1 MAPNLCSAASSPV
14 LTVEILLM
22 TQPKKAQRL
31 SFLNWVGLGRTRA
44 AGAAVPQLSWEKPC
58 PRGKEEPSGNK
69 PVPAALSPDL
79 SWHIWGWSNLC
90 PFFFPSALTG
100 FQTFCSL
107 PSLVPSFCFHPP
119 SATASPSS
127 CIPTSQGC
135 ISPPR
140 NMPLP
145 GIELWAQL
153 LHPLHPERWLLCLLS
168 ASISLVSSFHAF
180 LSLFLGTCTGILWL
194 LSSQAD

>member
-1 MAPNLCSAASSPV
+1 MGWAEPEQPELLSLSSAGKSHVPEGRRSP
-14 LTVEILLM
+14 LGTS
-22 TQPKKAQRL
+22 L
-31 SFLNWVGLGRTRA
+31 SL
-44 AGAAVPQLSWEKPC
+44 
-58 PRGKEEPSGNK
+58 
-69 PVPAALSPDL
+69 L